1 MPQPMDTFLITLTPR
16 QLPALQRWST
26 GRGWRSIP
34 ALLAY
39 RLGSGPHLLRADNA
53 SLPRGAL
60 MVVGDRGFDG
70 LGQTSAVCQEILQ
83 ECQSRGFSGAI
94 LDFEGRIPPLEQI
107 AARLDGPFAQR
118 GLALYVSERYGAAA
132 PHAQVMIP
140 SSLSGGSL
148 RQRLEEARERFGR
161 DRVVLALE
169 RVAEDFFLPSP
180 TGSGQPLSPEQLA
193 RLMDRLEPAVFFSGE
208 LCARYLTY
216 MSRETGAHFVLFDDA
231 DTLRCKLEV
240 ARSLSIHTFLAPWAE
255 VADCAAGLG
264 IRHSSPV
271 AGRATSSAR

>member
-16 QLPALQRWST
+16 QLPALQGWST

-107 AARLDGPFAQR
+107 AARK
-118 GLALYVSERYGAAA
+118 GLSKVSE
-132 PHAQVMIP
+132 
-140 SSLSGGSL
+140 LTGG
-148 RQRLEEARERFGR
+148 
-161 DRVVLALE
+161 V
-169 RVAEDFFLPSP
+169 
-180 TGSGQPLSPEQLA
+180 
-193 RLMDRLEPAVFFSGE
+193 
-208 LCARYLTY
+208 
-216 MSRETGAHFVLFDDA
+216 
-231 DTLRCKLEV
+231 K
-240 ARSLSIHTFLAPWAE
+240 PW
-255 VADCAAGLG
+255 
-264 IRHSSPV
+264 
-271 AGRATSSAR
+271 